1 MDNTVESNST
11 LVSKVPM
18 LKPNEF
24 DMWKIRI
31 KQYILLTDFSM
42 WDIVENGPSVE
53 GKIGQDGRRPPPKTD
68 AEKKVRQLEM
78 KALSTLLLAIPNE
91 YQHQFHHCTDA
102 QILWNA
108 LEKRFA
114 GTKSTKR
121 NQRDILKFNKLIGEL
136 ATFGVQMEQDDVNR
150 KFLRSLGDEWTM
162 YTVSF
167 RQNDQLEEK
176 ELDDLYNDLRV
187 FESEVEA
194 KKKPTGYVHNAALLS
209 ASTDSTANPESVNA
223 ASGVNQEKGNES
235 VFEAF
240 LSSHGNSSLINDD
253 LEQLHP
259 DDLEEM
265 DIKWQIAMLS
275 MRVKKFIK
283 RTGRNNFSQRREDGA
298 GFDKSK
304 VECYKCHMKGHFAK
318 EYRSGVSH
326 NNHQQ
331 AQTGS
336 FNQNRN
342 SAQALVSQQGMGF
355 D

>member
-1 MDNTVESNST
+1 MDNTVESSST

-42 WDIVENGPSVE
+42 WDIVENGPSAE
-53 GKIGQDGRRPPPKTD
+53 GKIGHDGRRPPPKTD

-78 KALSTLLLAIPNE
+78 KALSTLLLTIPNE
-91 YQHQFHHCTDA
+91 YQHQFHHYTDA

-121 NQRDILKFNKLIGEL
+121 NQRDILKQQYENFTSSKNESMTQTFDRFNKLIGEL
-136 ATFGVQMEQDDVNR
+136 ATVGVQMEQDDVNR

-162 YTVSF
+162 YIVSF
-167 RQNDQLEEK
+167 RQNDKLEEK

-194 KKKPTGYVHNAALLS
+194 KKKPTRYVHNAALLS

-223 ASGVNQEKGNES
+223 ANGVNQEKGNES

-240 LSSHGNSSLINDD
+240 FF
-253 LEQLHP
+253 QP
-259 DDLEEM
+259 
-265 DIKWQIAMLS
+265 W
-275 MRVKKFIK
+275 
-283 RTGRNNFSQRREDGA
+283 
-298 GFDKSK
+298 
-304 VECYKCHMKGHFAK
+304 
-318 EYRSGVSH
+318 
-326 NNHQQ
+326 
-331 AQTGS
+331 
-336 FNQNRN
+336 
-342 SAQALVSQQGMGF
+342 
-355 D
+355 